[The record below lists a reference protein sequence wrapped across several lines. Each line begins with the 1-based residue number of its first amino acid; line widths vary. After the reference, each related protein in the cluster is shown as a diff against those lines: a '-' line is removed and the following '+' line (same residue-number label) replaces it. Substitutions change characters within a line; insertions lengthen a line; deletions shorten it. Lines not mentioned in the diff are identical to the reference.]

1 MKTTIKGAAYAITKA
16 EGGWN
21 VTRTEK
27 RIDRI
32 GRSYFVRAAGNGAPV
47 ACSCPDHH
55 HRGVVCKHMTA
66 ILDDLLGDGPP
77 AESN

>member
-1 MKTTIKGAAYAITKA
+1 MKTTIKGEAYSVTPA

-32 GRSYFVRAAGNGAPV
+32 GRAYFVRAAGNGAPV
-47 ACSCPDHH
+47 ACSCPDHY
-55 HRGVVCKHMTA
+55 HRGVVCKHMNEVLR
-66 ILDDLLGDGPP
+66 IVLGDGP